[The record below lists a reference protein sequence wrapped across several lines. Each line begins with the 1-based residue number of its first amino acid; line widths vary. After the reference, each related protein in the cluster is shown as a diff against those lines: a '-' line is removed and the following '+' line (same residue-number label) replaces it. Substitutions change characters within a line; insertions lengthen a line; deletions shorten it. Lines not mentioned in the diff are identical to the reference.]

1 MLKSKK
7 VIFLIKGLDLLF
19 GASFEI
25 IFGNILIAL

>member
-1 MLKSKK
+1 MLKSNFFF
-7 VIFLIKGLDLLF
+7 FLIKGLDLLF